1 MQEKIQMV
9 IEGKKIEHEIID
21 IGESRAQ
28 PVLPAIQSSHR
39 SLNVYELS
47 SFRALLIKSIVCC
60 TPDPASVE
68 GAKDKF
74 RGLMAEQGVEGAD
87 KALPPKIFNE
97 DTYCGVSLSL
107 PQSTPPIPR
116 PLNCPH

>member
-1 MQEKIQMV
+1 MPLKLYFATVTSSQKIRKEQEKIQMV

-21 IGESRAQ
+21 I
-28 PVLPAIQSSHR
+28 
-39 SLNVYELS
+39 
-47 SFRALLIKSIVCC
+47 
-60 TPDPASVE
+60 ASVE

-97 DTYCGVSLSL
+97 DTYCGDYEAFLFA
-107 PQSTPPIPR
+107 IEDEK
-116 PLNCPH
+116 LNEFLKLA